1 MIRRFSEGISTS
13 VHAVQ
18 KAIPEKFPKRLKEKQ
33 KYVLCLLTVLILTSI
48 SLLIIC
54 CLYTEIAGNSAEY
67 YEKPKSWQFC
77 VIYADRTTQLW
88 DKKIIDGVPP
98 SLAYLG
104 LMNMIYTW

>member
-18 KAIPEKFPKRLKEKQ
+18 KAIPDKFPKRLKEKQ
-33 KYVLCLLTVLILTSI
+33 EYVLFLLAVLMLTSLT
-48 SLLIIC
+48 LLVIC
-54 CLYTEIAGNSAEY
+54 CLYTEISGNSAGY
-67 YEKPKSWQFC
+67 YEQPHTWQFC

-88 DKKIIDGVPP
+88 DKKILDGVPP